1 MSKKSPLKKGTAF
14 LLTMIVITVVSTV
27 AMSVGR
33 LMVSDLNMTTKL
45 EESIVAYY
53 AAEAGIEDGLWR
65 IRDDKDIQIPVSPDT
80 QPARITVDSTNGE
93 KKYDLTINYKGD
105 SIQDVELNKDDVF
118 EISKWGSSALL
129 TLTYHVYN
137 YAVNPTPG
145 ARFDYGLEIIKLLNT
160 NISDR
165 EFFDDN
171 CTSRLT
177 ALLSSSCD
185 SITGAT
191 GKIYTITIP
200 VQGVTKI
207 KIKPW
212 GYFDQRHQNN
222 PDLNYADPLH
232 PNFHI
237 RFSITPDSGQIE
249 QNYSTI
255 RSTGYFGKTKRTL
268 EAKVDRSSGQVISLF
283 DFTIFQGGQT

>member
-129 TLTYHVYN
+129 TLTSRAY
-137 YAVNPTPG
+137 PI
-145 ARFDYGLEIIKLLNT
+145 D
-160 NISDR
+160 
-165 EFFDDN
+165 
-171 CTSRLT
+171 SRL
-177 ALLSSSCD
+177 
-185 SITGAT
+185 
-191 GKIYTITIP
+191 
-200 VQGVTKI
+200 
-207 KIKPW
+207 
-212 GYFDQRHQNN
+212 
-222 PDLNYADPLH
+222 
-232 PNFHI
+232 
-237 RFSITPDSGQIE
+237 
-249 QNYSTI
+249 
-255 RSTGYFGKTKRTL
+255 
-268 EAKVDRSSGQVISLF
+268 
-283 DFTIFQGGQT
+283 